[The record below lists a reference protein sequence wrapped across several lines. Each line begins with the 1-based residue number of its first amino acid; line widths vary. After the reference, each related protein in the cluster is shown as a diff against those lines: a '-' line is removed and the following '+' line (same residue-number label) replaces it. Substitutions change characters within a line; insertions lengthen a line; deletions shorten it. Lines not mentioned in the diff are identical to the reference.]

1 MRKTLPSIG
10 TEAAAERPDEVAYS
24 YSSGKGLSEKIVE
37 EISHVKSEPDWMRR
51 KRLHGYRTFMRK
63 PMQRWGPDVSPIDFG
78 ELYYYLK
85 PTERV
90 AESWNDVPPAI
101 KSTYDRLGIPAAER
115 KHLTGVM
122 AQYESEAVYHSIQ
135 EKMEKIGVIFTDMD
149 TGLRKHPE
157 LIERYFGTVVPA
169 GDNKFS
175 ALNTAVWS
183 GGSLVYIPEGVSV
196 DFPLQSY
203 FRINAER
210 AGQFERTL
218 IIAEPGSFVHYMEG
232 CTAPVYSSASLHS
245 AVVEIIVKPGARV
258 RYTTVQNWSRNVYNL
273 VTKRSFV
280 YEEGTVE
287 WVDGNLGSRVTMKYP
302 SVYLLGRK
310 ARGDLLS
317 IALAGRGQ
325 HQDAGAK
332 AIHGAPETSS
342 NIISKSISK
351 EGGRTSYRGLVRVA
365 RGMEGVRSNV
375 VCDAL
380 LLDEHS
386 RSDTYPRMEI
396 REPRSRIGHEASVG
410 RIGEDQLFYLMSRGL
425 TEAQAMSMIVSG
437 FIEPIV
443 KELPLEYAAE
453 LDRLIEL
460 EMEGSVG

>member
-1 MRKTLPSIG
+1 MSKAISTIG
-10 TEAAAERPDEVAYS
+10 TQATTERPDKVAYS

-37 EISHVKSEPDWMRR
+37 EISHVKSEPDWMRN
-51 KRLHGYRTFMRK
+51 KRLHAYRTFMQK
-63 PMQRWGPDVSPIDFG
+63 PMQKWGPDLSPIDFND
-78 ELYYYLK
+78 LYYYLK
-85 PTERV
+85 PTKNV
-90 AESWNDVPPAI
+90 AKKWNEVPSKI
-101 KSTYDRLGIPAAER
+101 KSTYDRLGIPQAEQ
-115 KHLTGVM
+115 KYLTGVM

-135 EKMEKIGVIFTDMD
+135 KKMEKRGVIFTDMD
-149 TGLRKHPE
+149 TGLKQHPE
-157 LIERYFGTVVPA
+157 LIKKYFGSVVPA

-183 GGSLVYIPEGVSV
+183 GGSLVYVPEGVSV
-196 DFPLQSY
+196 DLPLQAY
-203 FRINAER
+203 FRINAEKV
-210 AGQFERTL
+210 GQFERTL

-245 AVVEIIVKPGARV
+245 AVVEIIVKQGARV
-258 RYTTVQNWSRNVYNL
+258 RYTTVQNWSKNVYNL

-280 YEEGTVE
+280 YEEGVVE

-310 ARGDLLS
+310 ARGDVLS
-317 IALAGRGQ
+317 IALAGKGQ
-325 HQDAGAK
+325 HQDVGAK

-351 EGGRTSYRGLVRVA
+351 ESGRTSYRGLVKVA
-365 RGMEGVRSNV
+365 KGMKGVKSNV

-380 LLDEHS
+380 LLDKQA
-386 RSDTYPRMEI
+386 RSDTYPTMEI
-396 REPRSRIGHEASVG
+396 RESRSKIGHEASVG
-410 RIGEDQLFYLMSRGL
+410 RVGEEQLFYLMSRGL

-453 LDRLIEL
+453 LNRLIEL
-460 EMEGSVG
+460 EMESSVG